1 LSRLLSLDPPRIVC
15 RYNGSKDA
23 AIPKKTRETKRL
35 RHESILARSKAL
47 SLWRTKS
54 ELWYPLAMEIRSCRV
69 TIADM
74 DGVAHT
80 VEVTAATLFEAV
92 ALGLKQL
99 QGNEWVAG
107 IGRPMDTVTV
117 SVKSIPVEHR
127 VRIGEF
133 TKWLERSGTS
143 PAEVMRKRKVR
154 EILGLPARNS

>member
-1 LSRLLSLDPPRIVC
+1 
-15 RYNGSKDA
+15 
-23 AIPKKTRETKRL
+23 
-35 RHESILARSKAL
+35 
-47 SLWRTKS
+47 
-54 ELWYPLAMEIRSCRV
+54 MEIRSCRV

-143 PAEVMRKRKVR
+143 PAEVTRKRKVR
-154 EILGLPARNS
+154 EILGFPARNS

>member
-1 LSRLLSLDPPRIVC
+1 
-15 RYNGSKDA
+15 
-23 AIPKKTRETKRL
+23 
-35 RHESILARSKAL
+35 
-47 SLWRTKS
+47 
-54 ELWYPLAMEIRSCRV
+54 MEIRSCRV

-99 QGNEWVAG
+99 QGTVA
-107 IGRPMDTVTV
+107 
-117 SVKSIPVEHR
+117 VKSVPVEHH

-133 TKWLERSGTS
+133 TKWLERGGTT

>member
-1 LSRLLSLDPPRIVC
+1 
-15 RYNGSKDA
+15 
-23 AIPKKTRETKRL
+23 
-35 RHESILARSKAL
+35 
-47 SLWRTKS
+47 
-54 ELWYPLAMEIRSCRV
+54 MEIRSCRV

-99 QGNEWVAG
+99 QGNAWVAG

-117 SVKSIPVEHR
+117 SVKSVPVEHR

-133 TKWLERSGTS
+133 ANWLERSATS
-143 PAEVMRKRKVR
+143 PVEVARKRKVR
-154 EILGLPARNS
+154 EILGLPAQKS

>member
-1 LSRLLSLDPPRIVC
+1 
-15 RYNGSKDA
+15 
-23 AIPKKTRETKRL
+23 
-35 RHESILARSKAL
+35 
-47 SLWRTKS
+47 
-54 ELWYPLAMEIRSCRV
+54 
-69 TIADM
+69 
-74 DGVAHT
+74 
-80 VEVTAATLFEAV
+80 VTAATLFEAV

-117 SVKSIPVEHR
+117 AVKSVPVEHH

-133 TKWLERSGTS
+133 TKWLERSGTT

>member
-1 LSRLLSLDPPRIVC
+1 
-15 RYNGSKDA
+15 
-23 AIPKKTRETKRL
+23 
-35 RHESILARSKAL
+35 
-47 SLWRTKS
+47 
-54 ELWYPLAMEIRSCRV
+54 MEIRSCRI

-133 TKWLERSGTS
+133 TKWLERTGTS

>member
-1 LSRLLSLDPPRIVC
+1 
-15 RYNGSKDA
+15 
-23 AIPKKTRETKRL
+23 
-35 RHESILARSKAL
+35 
-47 SLWRTKS
+47 
-54 ELWYPLAMEIRSCRV
+54 MEIRSCRV

-117 SVKSIPVEHR
+117 AVKSVPVEHH
-127 VRIGEF
+127 VRIEF
-133 TKWLERSGTS
+133 TKWIERSGTT
-143 PAEVMRKRKVR
+143 PAEVIRKRKVR